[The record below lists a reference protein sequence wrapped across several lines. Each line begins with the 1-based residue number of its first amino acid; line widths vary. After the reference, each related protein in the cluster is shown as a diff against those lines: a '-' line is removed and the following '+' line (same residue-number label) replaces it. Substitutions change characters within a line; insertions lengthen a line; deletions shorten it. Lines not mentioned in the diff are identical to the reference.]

1 MSPPNTRFSPQ
12 PIIVSALVAVVEM
25 AAMLGLEELCE
36 TGVGALFKVWGSVR
50 KVSEVWGEGGLGG
63 AVRDGGG
70 RAVQGEVG
78 EKEVQGGPGQGEDAA
93 VTVWSPCCFVYKRM
107 SDKLTPCDS

>member
-1 MSPPNTRFSPQ
+1 MPSPTPFPPQ

-50 KVSEVWGEGGLGG
+50 EVWGGGEVGGVARDRGGG
-63 AVRDGGG
+63 AVC
-70 RAVQGEVG
+70 EVG
-78 EKEVQGGPGQGEDAA
+78 EKEVQGAEGLAKVKTLQ
-93 VTVWSPCCFVYKRM
+93 
-107 SDKLTPCDS
+107 